1 MRHFLVCTSAILV
14 MCGCALVSAQSSL
27 LDDQNSLEVITRSFV
42 VSPESFVYDKLHD
55 LYFYTSRPDT
65 RPLHEGGDRG
75 NNNGQITAFR
85 PDLGEIQTADAV
97 TQNFGFC
104 EEAHGTEIVGDLLYV
119 AAMGQ
124 VCVFNTTSFKQLDSI
139 GCCGDSSAFDGHFL
153 QGIAYDPVRNM
164 LWVTDLGAR
173 EQEVHNTGDDSDVDA
188 GVTLDLNG
196 KELIAAIDF
205 KAYNDD
211 GTPQIRKTL
220 GFSSTDSDSDSFSRT
235 GEDPLDRTVRF
246 HPNGLAVDP
255 KTGIIYVANTIVK
268 AQEDDEGEN
277 EYAAVWTCLPLGE
290 APCGSEDCE
299 GGFSETFDRTVSCDE
314 IQSTR
319 AVYKAGFNADGL
331 VIDDSGNVIFTAWP
345 SNVQSHKQG
354 DDSDGYKDGN
364 HLDQP
369 GKVFRLVGSAKK
381 SVQFL
386 ADGQAEALEADL
398 KSGFGCNSTAC
409 DSVSAK
415 VVLTRAKEGAIQLTY
430 RVTNGER
437 NIESGIHVHTGTSC
451 DLPEGLYSD
460 TNPNAWIGITYKTDE
475 FGNSEGSFEIDTG
488 FALEENVGHA
498 VTIHDGK
505 GVALAC
511 GILGQGP
518 NQIKLVQPGD
528 LTIDTK
534 RNKLVI
540 PSIDLFNTD
549 SHTYYTVD
557 LSTATWLG
565 YPVQTLE
572 TVSHNL
578 PDATIKEFS
587 TSWLSTPNMITYD
600 PKNDR
605 YITTLGSMNRV
616 ERKIKIREPDSPF
629 EENGQLSAWNA
640 ETSVLVSDLFGG
652 CAQAWDSVVVDDIMY
667 TASFMGWVCVMN
679 LTDFNNGPIIG
690 EKLLVG
696 HNINGIAYDARRNL
710 LWVTESGTQGGNDR
724 ITHTLPSAPKDTST
738 AMIVAI
744 DLATKT
750 VVAQTNVTNEN
761 FFPVSLAV
769 DPSTG
774 NLIVGNTVAQIR
786 SSDFGGLVECIPNEW
801 NFVSCVGIPATAVIS
816 ATNQFVLGVEFAADG
831 LVYFSAMDLEQND
844 PTAILYRLNGDKLE
858 TFVTA
863 PCDSDDGESD
873 KKVDANAVRF
883 NKYGTK
889 ETEGNDSDK
898 WMGFTGKNEADT
910 DSDGPNPD
918 SDKDADIDDCL
929 ANQVASHASFDY
941 DSKRNALIFPTILEN
956 SKFVIPLDTAKFVEY
971 VAEQPKRGARADLEA
986 LDSDNDTSED
996 SNDHGVDIREHDRDI
1011 DSDAWDSDDDKREAK
1026 KAEEEAKAAA
1036 KAVELAEANL
1046 AATEKQ
1052 AAENAE
1058 KAKAVTEAVKA
1069 SLTKD
1074 QEEQKAELEKEE
1086 EAKEKAAEAEKEEA
1100 EDKADK
1106 VTDEADEEDA
1116 EKEDEAQDQEEDI
1129 QDKTDDNEDQLRDTE
1144 GDSKEALEQ
1153 QQEAER
1159 AHHEATADA
1168 VVNNVE
1174 AQGAAEVAAAEALVK
1189 KAESLDSDSVT
1200 VELYKTEPT
1209 AVLVPTRTGA
1219 SMTDL
1224 EPTPGTSRTD
1234 LKTIG
1239 GTVKLVGG
1247 REGTLVITYQIVNAD
1262 SKTTAGLHI
1271 HQGTSCD
1278 AIGPVFFEGDSNPWI
1293 GVTYTTDAFGQA
1305 SGLIDI
1311 DTQILYQDNTGHVFS
1326 VHDAEG
1332 ESIACGVL
1340 EPTENSLAALEPTLE
1355 GNDYAF
1361 KRSIQ
1366 GDVALTPVTTDTI
1379 GKNPIQLKW
1388 NFTGGIPNIVGH
1400 IHVHEFTSCENIQ
1413 DQTPESIFGG
1423 NWEDATFETDS
1434 SGNSV
1439 GSLVIDSGRSYGEN
1453 IGRTINLHDANNTSV
1468 ACGVFIPQRE
1478 EVPCP
1483 ICLKPFDFRLDE
1495 NSINDFDR
1503 DGESDSPC
1511 LDRDTDDSDC
1521 QTVDELREEDSDDFN
1536 ESDEGRTDDDNH
1548 NEKRIPD
1555 SGWYMVTVFAVVAIL
1570 IAVFVKRVFV
1580 DAPEEGAGAEQH
1592 ALLSKVNAS
1601 PADEE
1606 TPGGKATDSVV

>member
-774 NLIVGNTVAQIR
+774 NLIVGNTVAKIR
-786 SSDFGGLVECIPNEW
+786 SSDFGALVECIPDAGL
-801 NFVSCVGIPATAVIS
+801 FVTCYGIPTTNTVS
-816 ATNQFVLGVEFAADG
+816 ATNQIVLGVEIANDG
-831 LVYFSAMDLEQND
+831 LIYFSAMKPLNQID
-844 PTAILYRLNGDKLE
+844 PEANLFRLNEDRQLE
-858 TFVTA
+858 TLVLDLFLACRIEGNPKRRKNA
-863 PCDSDDGESD
+863 PPAP
-873 KKVDANAVRF
+873 DAEDVAAV
-883 NKYGTK
+883 NKFGVN
-889 ETEGNDSDK
+889 ETEGNDSDR
-898 WMGFTGKNEADT
+898 WMGFGEESDT
-910 DSDGPNPD
+910 DSDGANPD
-918 SDKDADIDDCL
+918 SDKDDDDVDPCL
-929 ANQVASHASFDY
+929 LAQIPSHASFSY
-941 DSKRNALIFPTILEN
+941 DPKRNQLVFPTIEDN
-956 SKFVIPLDTAKFVEY
+956 TKFTVDLDTAKWIY
-971 VAEQPKRGARADLEA
+971 YRPPTPKREMDLEELAALPGAGA
-986 LDSDNDTSED
+986 LDTDNDISED

-1011 DSDAWDSDDDKREAK
+1011 DSDAWDSDDDKREA
-1026 KAEEEAKAAA
+1026 EEK
-1036 KAVELAEANL
+1036 
-1046 AATEKQ
+1046 
-1052 AAENAE
+1052 E
-1058 KAKAVTEAVKA
+1058 KALQLQREAEIASGVYTAETEAVV
-1069 SLTKD
+1069 
-1074 QEEQKAELEKEE
+1074 ER
-1086 EAKEKAAEAEKEEA
+1086 
-1100 EDKADK
+1100 
-1106 VTDEADEEDA
+1106 ADEDSNEESSEKKEGEEGEDHD
-1116 EKEDEAQDQEEDI
+1116 ERESEDLVEDLLDFKF
-1129 QDKTDDNEDQLRDTE
+1129 DK
-1144 GDSKEALEQ
+1144 S
-1153 QQEAER
+1153 
-1159 AHHEATADA
+1159 
-1168 VVNNVE
+1168 
-1174 AQGAAEVAAAEALVK
+1174 EVF
-1189 KAESLDSDSVT
+1189 
-1200 VELYKTEPT
+1200 
-1209 AVLVPTRTGA
+1209 VPTRVEA
-1219 SMTDL
+1219 SVAQL
-1224 EPTPGTSRTD
+1224 APFPFAVHSGLVNRTAR
-1234 LKTIG
+1234 G
-1239 GTVKLVGG
+1239 VVKLVAGFNK
-1247 REGTLVITYQIVNAD
+1247 TLVVTYQLVDLDPASRPAD
-1262 SKTTAGLHI
+1262 PDAAGHLAIHAGL
-1271 HQGTSCD
+1271 SCD
-1278 AIGPVFFEGDSNPWI
+1278 HIGRQLFTQPPNVIESQRLSYHADNL
-1293 GVTYTTDAFGQA
+1293 GQA
-1305 SGLIDI
+1305 SDSISVQTGVSYEDNVGRAFVVYAAGMPP
-1311 DTQILYQDNTGHVFS
+1311 QKPIL
-1326 VHDAEG
+1326 
-1332 ESIACGVL
+1332 CGIL
-1340 EPTENSLAALEPTLE
+1340 APTENSKAYLAPVLE
-1355 GNDYAF
+1355 GNDDPF
-1361 KRSIQ
+1361 KGTLR
-1366 GDVALTPVTTDTI
+1366 GNVTLTPVI
-1379 GKNPIQLKW
+1379 NPQLGESPIRLAW
-1388 NFTGGIPNIVGH
+1388 NVTGAAPNTVGH
-1400 IHVHEFTSCENIQ
+1400 IHVHDASTCEGIHLLGP
-1413 DQTPESIFGG
+1413 DSILQKSAD
-1423 NWEDATFETDS
+1423 DAEGAAATAFETDAQ
-1434 SGNSV
+1434 GQAH
-1439 GSLVIDSGRSYGEN
+1439 GSLEVNSGFGYAANAGKAV
-1453 IGRTINLHDANNTSV
+1453 TLHDDKDATV
-1468 ACGVFIPQRE
+1468 ACGVLVPQTVQ
-1478 EVPCP
+1478 VPCP
-1483 ICLKPFDFRLDE
+1483 ICILPLDFRLDE
-1495 NSINDFDR
+1495 NSVNDFDR

-1511 LDRDTDDSDC
+1511 IDRDTDDSDC

-1555 SGWYMVTVFAVVAIL
+1555 SGWYMVTVFLVVAVL
-1570 IAVFVKRVFV
+1570 IAVFVKKVFI
-1580 DAPEEGAGAEQH
+1580 DTPEEGAGAEAH
-1592 ALLSKVNAS
+1592 ALLKQPPAEENTYLSK
-1601 PADEE
+1601 EE
-1606 TPGGKATDSVV
+1606 KTVDAVV